1 MVILDTN
8 VLSELMQQR
17 ANPLVR
23 QWLDRQAELSVWTT
37 SITIF
42 EIRYG
47 MELLPRSRR
56 RASLESEFERLI
68 EDDIQGR
75 IVPFDAQAATVA
87 AGLMAQRQRTGRSGD
102 LRDAM
107 IACIVIASHATLATR
122 NMRHFDDLSVPVVDP
137 WAA

>member
-107 IACIVIASHATLATR
+107 IAGIVIAGHATLATR

>member
-42 EIRYG
+42 EIRHG
-47 MELLPRSRR
+47 IELLPRSRR
-56 RASLESEFERLI
+56 RASLEAEFERLI

-87 AGLMAQRQRTGRSGD
+87 AGLMAQRQRTGRGGE
-102 LRDAM
+102 LRDTM
-107 IACIVIASHATLATR
+107 IAGIVIASHAMLATR